1 MAEGEGTFSKGRL
14 EAFSDGV
21 IAVIITVMVLELKAP
36 ASAAPADLLKLWPA
50 FLIYVVSF
58 TFVAIYWINHHG
70 LIGQAKA
77 ATATLI
83 WSNNF
88 LLLWLSLIPFATA
101 YVAETELA
109 PFPTMVYG
117 ALQFLCGAAFA
128 LTARVI
134 LAQRKDEADFIRASR
149 VRARKDIAA
158 QATYV
163 AAIVV
168 AAFSP
173 PAAVLLFIG
182 VAAAYVVPDL
192 FGGAAKG

>member
-1 MAEGEGTFSKGRL
+1 MAESEGTFSKGRL

-58 TFVAIYWINHHG
+58 TFVAVYWINHHS
-70 LIGQAKA
+70 LIGQARA

-83 WSNNF
+83 WANNF

-101 YVAETELA
+101 YVAETDLA

-117 ALQFLCGAAFA
+117 AVQFLCGGAFA
-128 LTARVI
+128 LTGRTI
-134 LAQRKDEADFIRASR
+134 RAQRKDEPDFLRA
-149 VRARKDIAA
+149 AQAHGRKDIAA

-163 AAIVV
+163 AAIIV

-173 PAAVLLFIG
+173 VAAVLMFIA

-192 FGGAAKG
+192 FGDAAKG